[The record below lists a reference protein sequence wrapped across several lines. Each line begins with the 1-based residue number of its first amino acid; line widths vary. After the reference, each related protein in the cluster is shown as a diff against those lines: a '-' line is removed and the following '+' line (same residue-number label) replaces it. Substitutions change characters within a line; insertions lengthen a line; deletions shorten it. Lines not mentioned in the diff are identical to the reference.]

1 MDIFIDNKAE
11 EYIKS
16 KTEDNSIQVFISTIK
31 GGWCVSHQPSVKMGK
46 PLNEKSFN
54 LHKIGDINIYILN
67 GVKVHDK
74 GLKISLSKFLW
85 TKNLNIDGL
94 II

>member
-1 MDIFIDNKAE
+1 MDIYIDNKAE

-16 KTEDNSIQVFISTIK
+16 KTEDMSIQVFISTIQ

-54 LHKIGDINIYILN
+54 LQKIGDISVYILK

-74 GLKISLSKFLW
+74 GLKINLSKFLW
-85 TKNLNIDGL
+85 TKNLHVDGL
-94 II
+94 IV